1 MTQAQTISLYHP
13 ILHGIAYRIVKC
25 KQDAEDIVQD
35 TFLKWLSVE
44 KEKIENT
51 KAYLIRSVTN
61 NCLNHLQALKRKKEE
76 YLESIQFPEM
86 VNKFKEQLD
95 LSHIDFQVD
104 MQSAL
109 KLIHSKL
116 EPLERAVFL
125 LREVFNFDYDALQE
139 VLLKKKDH
147 LRQLFSR
154 AKKKLDE
161 ESSKIN
167 IEWPTQPHWVETFT
181 KACESGFSNDL
192 IKSLT
197 RESTTG

>member
-1 MTQAQTISLYHP
+1 MTQAQTITLYHP
-13 ILHGIAYRIVKC
+13 ILHSIAYRIVKC
-25 KQDAEDIVQD
+25 RQDAEDIVQD

-61 NCLNHLQALKRKKEE
+61 NCLNHLESLKRKKEE
-76 YLESIQFPEM
+76 YLESIQMPEM
-86 VNKFKEQLD
+86 ISKFKEHLD

-109 KLIHSKL
+109 KLIHNKL

-139 VLLKKKDH
+139 VLMKKKTH

-154 AKKKLDE
+154 AKKKLDV

-167 IEWPTQPHWVETFT
+167 IDWPAQPLWVEKFK
-181 KACESGFSNDL
+181 KACELGFSNDL
-192 IKSLT
+192 VNSLT
-197 RESTTG
+197 REATTG